1 VDGKTNFCQIAPGA
15 GFKISQ
21 KGWNGMF
28 TRSTTG
34 FLAATALSLVLMGP
48 AHAEVDAAAV
58 VKAMTAQFAGQGL
71 PITVTSQEL
80 DGDNIIAKGVSVKFP
95 DAEAT
100 PLGDI
105 VLQDVEE
112 AEGGGYTIGSISAPA
127 TKIEKGTEKFEF
139 GGASINGVHV
149 AAEGETDPVKQLFLY
164 DSLDVGA
171 IKVETGG
178 AEVFSMEGAKASVS
192 PYTAGQAMQFDVA
205 INGLKG
211 DLTKIPDPKTQ
222 ETVAA
227 LGYGQINGK
236 VTMKGSWN
244 PTDGRM
250 TISEGAYD
258 FADVGRL
265 NVMMDLSGYTPAL
278 VKAIQDMN
286 KNMEGQDESAKGLA
300 MLGII
305 QQLNFISMSIRFDDA
320 SVTGRVIDYA
330 AKQAGQPRDAIV
342 AQSKAIIPFA
352 VAQLKDP
359 DFAAKVTEAASAYMD
374 NPKSL
379 EIKAAPAAPVPFAL
393 LIATGS
399 TTPEALIK
407 QLNVTV
413 TANQ

>member
-1 VDGKTNFCQIAPGA
+1 
-15 GFKISQ
+15 
-21 KGWNGMF
+21 MF

-34 FLAATALSLVLMGP
+34 FLAATAMSLVLAGP
-48 AHAEVDAAAV
+48 AHAEVDADVV
-58 VKAMTAQFAGQGL
+58 VKAITTQFANQGL
-71 PITVTSQEL
+71 PITVTSAEL
-80 DGDNIIAKGVSVKFP
+80 DGDNIIAKGVSIKFA
-95 DAEAT
+95 DAE
-100 PLGDI
+100 PKLLGDI
-105 VLQDVEE
+105 VLESVEE
-112 AEGGGYTIGSISAPA
+112 NDDGSYTIGTISAPE
-127 TKIEKGTEKFEF
+127 TKIEEAGNKFEF

-149 AAEGETDPVKQLFLY
+149 AAEGETDPVKQMFLY
-164 DSLDVGA
+164 DSMEVGA

-178 AEVFSMEGAKASVS
+178 AEVFSMEGAEANMSE
-192 PYTAGQAMQFDVA
+192 YTAGEPLEFDVS

-227 LGYGQINGK
+227 LGYDTINGK
-236 VTMKGSWN
+236 ITMKGSWN

-258 FADVGRL
+258 FANVGRL
-265 NVMMDLSGYTPAL
+265 NMTMDFSGYTPAL
-278 VKAIQDMN
+278 VKSMQEMN
-286 KNMEGQDESAKGLA
+286 KSMEGQDESAKGLA

-305 QQLNFISMSIRFDDA
+305 QQLNFVSMSIRFDDA

-330 AKQAGQPRDAIV
+330 AKQAGQPRDAII

-359 DFAAKVTEAASAYMD
+359 EFAAKVTEAASAYMD
-374 NPKSL
+374 NPKSI
-379 EIKAAPAAPVPFAL
+379 EIKATPAAPVPFAL
-393 LIATGS
+393 LMATGS

>member
-1 VDGKTNFCQIAPGA
+1 
-15 GFKISQ
+15 
-21 KGWNGMF
+21 MF

-34 FLAATALSLVLMGP
+34 FLAATAMSLVLAGP
-48 AHAEVDAAAV
+48 AHAEVDADAV
-58 VKAMTAQFAGQGL
+58 VKAITAQFAAQGL
-71 PITVTSQEL
+71 PITVTSAEL
-80 DGDNIIAKGVSVKFP
+80 DGENIIAKGVSIKFP
-95 DAEAT
+95 DAE
-100 PLGDI
+100 PSVLGDI
-105 VLQDVEE
+105 VLEGVEE
-112 AEGGGYTIGSISAPA
+112 NEDGGYTIGTIAAPV
-127 TKIEKGTEKFEF
+127 TKIEQGTEKFEF
-139 GGASINGVHV
+139 NGASINGLHI
-149 AAEGETDPVKQLFLY
+149 AGEGEDDPVKQMMLY
-164 DSLDVGA
+164 DSMEVGS

-178 AEVFSMEGAKASVS
+178 AEVFSMEGAEATMSEYV
-192 PYTAGQAMQFDVA
+192 AGEPLEFDVA

-211 DLTKIPDPKTQ
+211 DLSKIPDPKTQ

-227 LGYGQINGK
+227 LGYDKINGK
-236 VTMKGSWN
+236 ITMKGTWN

-250 TISEGAYD
+250 SITEGAYD
-258 FADVGRL
+258 FANVGRL
-265 NVMMDLSGYTPAL
+265 NVMMDFSGYTPAL

-305 QQLNFISMSIRFDDA
+305 QQMNFISASIRFDDA

-330 AKQAGQPRDAIV
+330 AKQAGQPRDAII
-342 AQSKAIIPFA
+342 AQSKAVIPFA

-359 DFAAKVTEAASAYMD
+359 EFAAKVTEAASAYMD

-379 EIKAAPAAPVPFAL
+379 EIKATPAAPVPFAL
-393 LIATGS
+393 LMATGS

>member
-1 VDGKTNFCQIAPGA
+1 
-15 GFKISQ
+15 
-21 KGWNGMF
+21 MF

-34 FLAATALSLVLMGP
+34 FLAATAMSLVLAGP
-48 AHAEVDAAAV
+48 AHAEVDADVV
-58 VKAMTAQFAGQGL
+58 VKAITTQFANQGL
-71 PITVTSQEL
+71 PITVTSAEL
-80 DGDNIIAKGVSVKFP
+80 DGDNIIAKGVSIKFA
-95 DAEAT
+95 DAE
-100 PLGDI
+100 PKLLGDI
-105 VLQDVEE
+105 VLESVEE
-112 AEGGGYTIGSISAPA
+112 NDDGSYTIGTISAPE
-127 TKIEKGTEKFEF
+127 TMIEEAGNKFEF

-149 AAEGETDPVKQLFLY
+149 AAEGETDPVKQMFLY
-164 DSLDVGA
+164 DSMEVGA

-178 AEVFSMEGAKASVS
+178 AEVFSMEGAEANMSE
-192 PYTAGQAMQFDVA
+192 YTAGEPLEFDVS

-227 LGYGQINGK
+227 LGYDTINGK
-236 VTMKGSWN
+236 ITMKGSWN

-258 FADVGRL
+258 FANVGRL
-265 NVMMDLSGYTPAL
+265 NMTMDFSGYTPAL
-278 VKAIQDMN
+278 VKSMQEMN
-286 KNMEGQDESAKGLA
+286 KSMEGQDESAKGLA

-305 QQLNFISMSIRFDDA
+305 QQLNFVSMSIRFDDA

-330 AKQAGQPRDAIV
+330 AKQAGQPRDAII

-359 DFAAKVTEAASAYMD
+359 EFAAKVTEAASAYMD
-374 NPKSL
+374 NPKSI
-379 EIKAAPAAPVPFAL
+379 EIKATPAAPVPFAL
-393 LIATGS
+393 LMATGS

>member
-1 VDGKTNFCQIAPGA
+1 
-15 GFKISQ
+15 
-21 KGWNGMF
+21 MF

-34 FLAATALSLVLMGP
+34 FLAATAMSLVLAGP
-48 AHAEVDAAAV
+48 AHAEVDADVV
-58 VKAMTAQFAGQGL
+58 VKAITTQFANQGL
-71 PITVTSQEL
+71 PITVTSAEL
-80 DGDNIIAKGVSVKFP
+80 DGDNIIAKGVSIKFA
-95 DAEAT
+95 DAE
-100 PLGDI
+100 PKLLGDI
-105 VLQDVEE
+105 VLESVEE
-112 AEGGGYTIGSISAPA
+112 NDDGSYTIGTISAPE
-127 TKIEKGTEKFEF
+127 TKIEEAGNKFEF
-139 GGASINGVHV
+139 GGASINGVKV
-149 AAEGETDPVKQLFLY
+149 AAEGETDPVKQMFLY
-164 DSLDVGA
+164 DSMEVGA

-178 AEVFSMEGAKASVS
+178 AEVFSMEGAEANMSE
-192 PYTAGQAMQFDVA
+192 YTAGEPLEFDVS

-227 LGYGQINGK
+227 LGYDTINGK
-236 VTMKGSWN
+236 ITMKGSWN

-258 FADVGRL
+258 FANVGRL
-265 NVMMDLSGYTPAL
+265 NMTMDFSGYTPAL
-278 VKAIQDMN
+278 VKSMQDMN
-286 KNMEGQDESAKGLA
+286 KSMAGQDESAKGLA

-305 QQLNFISMSIRFDDA
+305 QQLNFVSMSIRFDDA

-330 AKQAGQPRDAIV
+330 AKQAGQPRDAII

-359 DFAAKVTEAASAYMD
+359 EFAAKVTEAASAYMD
-374 NPKSL
+374 NPKSI

-393 LIATGS
+393 LMATGS